1 MRQNHLRERLQND
14 EVVIGVFQAFESP
27 NLTEMFGY
35 AEFDFIVFDNEHG
48 NMSPYAC
55 ENSIRAAECGNMVP
69 IIRIPDCTR
78 ENVLKSLDRGAMGII
93 VPMVSTREQAEKVVE
108 LSRYYPEGKRGL
120 ALSTRAGGYGK
131 RHSVSDHIMIANNEN
146 LVVVQIET
154 GESLEN
160 LDEIL
165 SVDGIDI
172 FFIGPSDLSQSL
184 GMPGQTSAPDLV
196 DKVKKALNRI
206 AASGKTAG
214 IFAANTE
221 DAKMWI
227 GSGARFVA
235 FGAPALLYKG
245 MFDCV
250 EEMKMVTGSY
260 LK

>member
-1 MRQNHLRERLQND
+1 MRQNSLREKLNND
-14 EVVIGVFQAFESP
+14 EVVIGVFQGFESP

-48 NMSPYAC
+48 NMSPFAC
-55 ENSIRAAECGNMVP
+55 ENSIRAAECGHMVP

-93 VPMVSTREQAEKVVE
+93 VPMISTREQAENVVR

-131 RHSVSDHIMIANNEN
+131 LHSVNEHIRIANNEN
-146 LVVVQIET
+146 LVIVQIET
-154 GESLEN
+154 AESLEN

-165 SVDGIDI
+165 SVEGIDI
-172 FFIGPSDLSQSL
+172 FFVGPSDLSQSL
-184 GMPGQTSAPDLV
+184 GIPGQTDDPSLIEN
-196 DKVKKALNRI
+196 VKKALNRI
-206 AASGKTAG
+206 AESGKTAG
-214 IFAANTE
+214 IFAANTD

-245 MFDCV
+245 MFECSGK
-250 EEMKMVTGSY
+250 MKQLNGSHV
-260 LK
+260 K